1 MASFKQ
7 LSKYNWQVVISL
19 GYDENVKKQRVKK
32 QGFKNKKEAER
43 FVTETLDKKNKGH
56 VTTTESSMLLK
67 DFILKWFN

>member
-19 GYDENVKKQRVKK
+19 GYDENGKKQRVKK

-56 VTTTESSMLLK
+56 VTTTESSMPLK